1 MNKAALRLKHQDRR
15 NALDPGLIEAASFRI
30 QEKLWPKLKDASSIG
45 IYVSMAREVQTIA
58 LIHHLLSSGKIVCV
72 PKIVKQKMIF
82 VQLHDF
88 SELERSTYG
97 ILEPRSNEPY
107 QGQIDVQ
114 VIPMLA
120 YNDRLFRLGYG
131 KGYYDAYL
139 ADYKGKKL
147 GICFLENQETLLT
160 ETEND
165 VACDE
170 IITQA

>member
-30 QEKLWPKLKDASSIG
+30 QEKLWPKLKDAQSIG

-58 LIHHLLSSGKIVCV
+58 VIQQLLVSGKIVCV
-72 PKIVKQKMIF
+72 PKIVKHHMIF
-82 VQLHDF
+82 VQVHAF
-88 SELERSTYG
+88 SELERSPYG

-107 QGQIDVQ
+107 QGQIEVQ

-120 YNDRLFRLGYG
+120 YNEGLFRLGYG
-131 KGYYDAYL
+131 KGYYDTYL
-139 ADYKGKKL
+139 ADFKGFKL
-147 GICFLENQETLLT
+147 GICFKEDREPLLEETQ
-160 ETEND
+160 ND

-170 IITQA
+170 ILTQD

>member
-1 MNKAALRLKHQDRR
+1 MNKAALRVKHQDRR

-30 QEKLWPKLKDASSIG
+30 QEKLWPKLKEASSIG

-58 LIHHLLSSGKIVCV
+58 LLQKLLALGKIVCV
-72 PKIVKQKMIF
+72 PKIVQQKMIF
-82 VQLHDF
+82 VQLRDF
-88 SELERSTYG
+88 SELERSHYG

-107 QGQIDVQ
+107 LGTIDIQ

-120 YNDRLFRLGYG
+120 FNERHFRLGYG

-139 ADYKGKKL
+139 TTYSGKKV
-147 GICFLENQETLLT
+147 GICFSEDLEPALT
-160 ETEND
+160 ETGYD

-170 IITQA
+170 IVTEL